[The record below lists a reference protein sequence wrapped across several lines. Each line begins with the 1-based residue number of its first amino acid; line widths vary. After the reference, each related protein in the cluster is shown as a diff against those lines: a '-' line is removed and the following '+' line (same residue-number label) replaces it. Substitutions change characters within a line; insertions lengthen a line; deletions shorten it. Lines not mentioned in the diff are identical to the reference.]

1 MNKESDEKDWI
12 DWQRLFLREDAEGI
26 WNGLYSFVKAS
37 LRDYKAD
44 CYRITQDIFLYLLV
58 TGKINRYTIHR
69 YPPTEI
75 NRELHS
81 LINNLMASNS
91 NIYLRFS

>member
-1 MNKESDEKDWI
+1 MDKEPDPANWI

-26 WNGLYSFVKAS
+26 WNGLFSFVKAS
-37 LRDYKAD
+37 MKDYKSD
-44 CYRITQDIFLYLLV
+44 CHRITQDIFLYLLV

-69 YPPTEI
+69 YPPDKI
-75 NRELHS
+75 NRELQVLLS
-81 LINNLMASNS
+81 SLMASNV